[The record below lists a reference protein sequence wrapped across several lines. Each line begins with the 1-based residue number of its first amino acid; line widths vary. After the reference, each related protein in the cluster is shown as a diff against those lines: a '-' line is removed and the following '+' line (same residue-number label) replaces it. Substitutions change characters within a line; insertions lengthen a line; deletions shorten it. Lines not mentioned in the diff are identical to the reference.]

1 MLLASM
7 MVPDF
12 AVWRK
17 PELMEKA
24 QELGVKTRFE
34 RTTSNGKKHR
44 TWRPSA
50 DVAVDCALEW
60 QKRADQDAVRNTGSA
75 SSSVDPGGNHTGEE
89 GSTVPIQE
97 PCPLIPV
104 PASIA
109 RLSTTDLRKRCHEA
123 GIATKTYS
131 QSPAGKKQR
140 VHVVKDLLQQRLA
153 AKVSCASGSQDT
165 QVDPSSLHIKELRKE
180 CQRVGIAISHSQ
192 HTRDGQKRHVC
203 LQKKDLV
210 RQLAAHDVVRKKPT
224 LQYVSGSRA
233 KATGSQTPLASRP
246 LPPLFPD
253 L

>member
-1 MLLASM
+1 MLSLHNRIVRLGEYLLLASM

-60 QKRADQDAVRNTGSA
+60 QKRADQNAVRNTGSA
-75 SSSVDPGGNHTGEE
+75 SSSVDPGGNHIGEE
-89 GSTVPIQE
+89 SSSVPIQ
-97 PCPLIPV
+97 PL

-109 RLSTTDLRKRCHEA
+109 RLKTTVLRQRCHDA
-123 GIATKTYS
+123 GIATKTS
-131 QSPAGKKQR
+131 AAGKKQR
-140 VHVVKDLLQQRLA
+140 VHLVKDLLQHRLA
-153 AKVSCASGSQDT
+153 ATVSCASSSQDT
-165 QVDPSSLHIKELRKE
+165 QVDLSSLLVTELRKE
-180 CQRVGIAISHSQ
+180 CQQVGIAITRVQ

-203 LQKKDLV
+203 LQKK
-210 RQLAAHDVVRKKPT
+210 KP
-224 LQYVSGSRA
+224 RA
-233 KATGSQTPLASRP
+233 PASCT
-246 LPPLFPD
+246 
-253 L
+253 